1 MSFNKL
7 SYHKGDALTL
17 PKGWEIKYLG
27 EVCEKI
33 SRGIS
38 PKYVEKKGVIVLN
51 QKCIRDH
58 KINFQPSR
66 KHDEVNKGVNDDKY
80 IRIGDVL
87 VNSTGEGTLGR
98 VAQVRDLPNERVTV
112 DSHISIVRPLK
123 DKFFL
128 DFFGWAMIFIENE
141 IENSGAGASGQTE
154 LARTVLENNFKIA
167 FPQSLPE
174 QQRIVS
180 ILDECFSAIER
191 SRNNAEQ
198 NLKNAKELFESYLQG
213 VFENKGEGW
222 EEYRFEDLCDLITCG
237 VASTPKYVDESA
249 GVPFLSAQNVR
260 DGEVVLDKYRYIS
273 KQFHQELTKKN
284 KPSKGDILY
293 SRVGSKFGEAG
304 VVEHDFEFSV
314 YVSLTLIKPKPNKLN
329 NYYLK
334 YYLNSPLIKA
344 IAKKSISSSGVPN
357 LNVKEVREFPIKC
370 PSILIQNKI
379 VNEIEMVSTETK
391 RLEAIYQKKID
402 DLEEL
407 KKSILQKAF
416 SGGLN

>member
-198 NLKNAKELFESYLQG
+198 NLKNAKELFESYLQNI
-213 VFENKGEGW
+213 FENKGEGW
-222 EEYRFEDLCDLITCG
+222 KEKTLEQISKTFGRGKSKHRPRNFAGLYGGDYPFVQTGDIRNCNHYITEYSQTYNDVGLAQSKLWPAGTICITIAANIAETG
-237 VASTPKYVDESA
+237 VLTFDACFPDSVIGIVVNEKLADRDFVEYLLQSFKVRIQA
-249 GVPFLSAQNVR
+249 LGKGSAQANINMGTFEHQHFPFPSVN
-260 DGEVVLDKYRYIS
+260 EQ
-273 KQFHQELTKKN
+273 KQIVQKFDALNAETKK
-284 KPSKGDILY
+284 
-293 SRVGSKFGEAG
+293 
-304 VVEHDFEFSV
+304 
-314 YVSLTLIKPKPNKLN
+314 
-329 NYYLK
+329 
-334 YYLNSPLIKA
+334 
-344 IAKKSISSSGVPN
+344 
-357 LNVKEVREFPIKC
+357 
-370 PSILIQNKI
+370 
-379 VNEIEMVSTETK
+379 
-391 RLEAIYQKKID
+391 LEAIYQKKID